1 MKSFVYG
8 ALVALVS
15 AQENFSCVIPA
26 GDDTWETKEV
36 KSQTT
41 ITDAASCKVAA
52 DADAKSWSE
61 ESSSNGN
68 NFIDLCYHA
77 GV

>member
-8 ALVALVS
+8 ALVASVS

-36 KSQTT
+36 TSETA

-52 DADAKSWSE
+52 DADAKVWGDRLPS
-61 ESSSNGN
+61 
-68 NFIDLCYHA
+68 
-77 GV
+77 